1 MVLEGH
7 VSETLKH
14 VLTASEVQRF
24 LGKSKRSF
32 YLLRHRTDES
42 FPAPFVMLG
51 RDHWLTQDVVDWIA
65 SRRRSDAVPGRRAL
79 VTRRKP
85 NRPRAA

>member
-1 MVLEGH
+1 M
-7 VSETLKH
+7 SETLKH

-51 RDHWLTQDVVDWIA
+51 RDHWLMQDVVDWIA
-65 SRRRSDAVPGRRAL
+65 SRRRSDAVPGRSLA
-79 VTRRKP
+79 TRRKP
-85 NRPRAA
+85 NRPPRAA